1 MFSRCWFT
9 IISNLTPKN
18 IPRQPERW
26 RNEMLSK
33 RLIRKLLPFIV
44 TRVMHA
50 VQKNAAAGPMMR
62 RVPVRV
68 RGFSRYRD

>member
-1 MFSRCWFT
+1 
-9 IISNLTPKN
+9 
-18 IPRQPERW
+18 
-26 RNEMLSK
+26 MLSK

>member
-1 MFSRCWFT
+1 M
-9 IISNLTPKN
+9 LPK
-18 IPRQPERW
+18 
-26 RNEMLSK
+26 S
-33 RLIRKLLPFIV
+33 LIRKLLPFIV

-50 VQKNAAAGPMMR
+50 VQKHGAAGPLMR